1 MFSRIIPPGR
11 QTGGIEYL
19 IAGLG
24 NPGPQYVNTRHNAGF
39 LCIDK
44 LAEEEG
50 FAIDKVKFN
59 ALMAD
64 EKISGHRCLLMKPQ
78 TYMNL
83 SGEAVGKAAKFYK
96 IPASHIIIIADDIS
110 LAPGRMRI
118 RRNGSAGGHNGLKSL
133 IACLGTEDFPRVK
146 LGVGAKPNPEYDL
159 AEWVLGKFSPKD
171 RELLDQAIS
180 SGVQAVRLMVSGETE
195 RAMSQFNR

>member
-1 MFSRIIPPGR
+1 MLSRIIPQGKHA
-11 QTGGIEYL
+11 GGIEYI

-50 FAIDKVKFN
+50 FAIDKVKFD
-59 ALMAD
+59 ALTAD
-64 EKISGHRCLLMKPQ
+64 AEIGGHRCLLMKPQ

-83 SGEAVGKAAKFYK
+83 SGNAVSKAAKFYK
-96 IPASHIIIIADDIS
+96 IPASHIIIIVDDIS

-118 RRNGSAGGHNGLKSL
+118 RRGGSAGGHNGLKSL
-133 IACLGTEDFPRVK
+133 ISCLGTEEFPRVK

-159 AEWVLGKFSPKD
+159 AEWVLGKFPPKD
-171 RELLDQAIS
+171 RELLEQAM
-180 SGVQAVRLMVSGETE
+180 SGGMEAVRLMVNGETD